1 LSFLA
6 RKCIWCFKMLAK
18 FKNKYIGDKA
28 FYVRYINLAVPMIIQ
43 SFITNFVSFLD
54 NLMVGQLGTE
64 QLSGVA
70 IINQFNFVF
79 IIAIFGV
86 VGAASIFGAQY
97 FGKGDHK
104 GHMYTFRVRVYLAV
118 IITALTILL
127 LITKSDFLIGLFLSE
142 SDSSGSLALT
152 LKFAKEYLYVLVIGL
167 VPFAISQIYVSAI
180 RETGHS
186 FMPMLAG
193 VCSVVTNA
201 AFDYL
206 LIFGIGPFPE
216 LGVKGAAIATVIA
229 RFIECFIVV
238 IWAHAKKDKNR
249 YLEGVYRGF
258 EVPGQMLKAIAKKGT
273 PLMLNEMMWVL
284 GMTALTQSYSVR
296 GLDVVAGLNIANTI
310 TNLFNIIFIQL
321 GSCIAIIVGQYL
333 GAGDLKKAKDAD
345 NKMIFFSVAVCVV
358 VALVQLFT
366 GKFFPRIYNT
376 SDEIKTL
383 ATSFLVVSAL
393 VMPFCSF
400 SHCSYFTLRSGG
412 KTGITFLFDSV
423 FTWVIVVPTAFVL
436 SRFTGLD
443 IVTVYFIV
451 SFTELIKNFIGYKMV
466 KSDVWLVTM
475 V

>member
-1 LSFLA
+1 
-6 RKCIWCFKMLAK
+6 MLER
-18 FKNKYIGDKA
+18 FKNTFIGDKA
-28 FYVRYINLAVPMIIQ
+28 FYVRYITLAVPMIIQ

-79 IIAIFGV
+79 SIAIFGV

-97 FGKGDHK
+97 YGKGDNK
-104 GHMYTFRVRVYLAV
+104 GHMYTFRLRLFMIVV
-118 IITALTILL
+118 ITALCIALL
-127 LITKSDFLIGLFLSE
+127 LAKADFFINLFLSE
-142 SDSSGSLALT
+142 SDSTGSLEMT
-152 LKFAKEYLYVLVIGL
+152 LQFAKEYLFIIVIGL
-167 VPFAISQIYVSAI
+167 VPFAITQAYVSAV
-180 RETGHS
+180 RETGQS
-186 FMPMLAG
+186 FVPMVAG
-193 VCSVVTNA
+193 VCGVVTNA
-201 AFDYL
+201 IFDWL
-206 LIFGIGPFPE
+206 LIFGIGAFPE
-216 LGVKGAAIATVIA
+216 LGVRGAAIATVMA
-229 RFIECFIVV
+229 RFIEFFIVV
-238 IWAHAKKDKNR
+238 IWAHVKREKNR
-249 YLEGVYRGF
+249 YLVGAYNGIY
-258 EVPGQMLKAIAKKGT
+258 VPKDMLFAIAKKGT
-273 PLMLNEMMWVL
+273 PLMLNELFWVV

-345 NKMIFFSVAVCVV
+345 NKMIFFSVAVCFV
-358 VALVQLFT
+358 VAMIQLAT
-366 GKFFPRIYNT
+366 GKYFPRIYNT
-376 SDEIKTL
+376 SDEIKAL

-393 VMPFCSF
+393 VMTLCSF

-412 KTGITFLFDSV
+412 KTIVTFLFDSV

-436 SRFTGLD
+436 SRYSSLD

-451 SFTELIKNFIGYKMV
+451 SFTEIIKVVIGYKMI

>member
-1 LSFLA
+1 
-6 RKCIWCFKMLAK
+6 MLER
-18 FKNKYIGDKA
+18 FKNTFIGDKA
-28 FYVRYINLAVPMIIQ
+28 FYVRYITLAVPMIIQ

-79 IIAIFGV
+79 SIAIFGV

-97 FGKGDHK
+97 YGKGDNK
-104 GHMYTFRVRVYLAV
+104 GHMYTFRLRLFMIVV
-118 IITALTILL
+118 ITALCIALL
-127 LITKSDFLIGLFLSE
+127 LAKADFFINLFLSE
-142 SDSSGSLALT
+142 SDSTGSLEMT
-152 LKFAKEYLYVLVIGL
+152 LQFAKEYLFIIVIGL
-167 VPFAISQIYVSAI
+167 VPFAITQAYVSAV
-180 RETGHS
+180 RETGQS
-186 FMPMLAG
+186 FVPMVAG
-193 VCSVVTNA
+193 VCGVVTNA
-201 AFDYL
+201 IFDWL
-206 LIFGIGPFPE
+206 LIFGIGAFPE
-216 LGVKGAAIATVIA
+216 LGVKGAAIATVMA
-229 RFIECFIVV
+229 RFIEFFIVV
-238 IWAHAKKDKNR
+238 IWAHVKREKNR
-249 YLEGVYRGF
+249 YLEGAYNGIY
-258 EVPGQMLKAIAKKGT
+258 VPKDMLFAIAKKGT
-273 PLMLNEMMWVL
+273 PLMLNELFWVV

-345 NKMIFFSVAVCVV
+345 NKMIFFSVAVCFV
-358 VALVQLFT
+358 VAMIQLAT
-366 GKFFPRIYNT
+366 GKYFPRIYNT
-376 SDEIKTL
+376 SDEIKAL

-393 VMPFCSF
+393 VMTLCSF

-412 KTGITFLFDSV
+412 KTIVTFLFDSV

-436 SRFTGLD
+436 SRYSSLD
-443 IVTVYFIV
+443 IVAVYFIV
-451 SFTELIKNFIGYKMV
+451 SFTEIIKVVIGYKMI

>member
-1 LSFLA
+1 MFE
-6 RKCIWCFKMLAK
+6 K
-18 FKNKYIGDKA
+18 FKRKYIGDKA
-28 FYVRYINLAVPMIIQ
+28 FYVRYITLAVPMIIQ

-79 IIAIFGV
+79 SIAIFGV

-97 FGKGDHK
+97 FGKGDNE
-104 GHMYTFRVRVYLAV
+104 GHMYTFRLRFFMTMVLTAV
-118 IITALTILL
+118 CIVFLVA
-127 LITKSDFLIGLFLSE
+127 KADFLIGLFLSE
-142 SDSSGSLALT
+142 SDSSGSLELT
-152 LKFAKEYLYVLVIGL
+152 LEYAREYLFVIVIGL
-167 VPFAISQIYVSAI
+167 VFFAITQVYVSAI
-180 RETGHS
+180 RETGQS
-186 FMPMLAG
+186 FIPMVAG
-193 VCSVVTNA
+193 VSGVVTNA
-201 AFDYL
+201 FFDWF

-216 LGVKGAAIATVIA
+216 LGVEGAAIATVMA
-229 RFIECFIVV
+229 RIIEFFVV
-238 IWAHAKKDKNR
+238 IIWAHTHLENNK
-249 YLEGVYRGF
+249 YLRGAYKGIL
-258 EVPGQMLKAIAKKGT
+258 VPTDLLKSVAKKGT
-273 PLMLNEMMWVL
+273 PLMLNEMFWVL

-345 NKMIFFSVAVCVV
+345 NKMIFFSVAVCFV
-358 VALVQLFT
+358 VAMIQLAT
-366 GKFFPRIYNT
+366 GRFFPRIYNT
-376 SDEIKTL
+376 SDEIKAL

-393 VMPFCSF
+393 AMTLCSF

-412 KTGITFLFDSV
+412 KTGVTFIFDSV
-423 FTWVIVVPTAFVL
+423 FTWVIVVPTAFFL
-436 SRFTGLD
+436 SRYSPLG
-443 IVTVYFIV
+443 IVTVYTIV
-451 SFTELIKNFIGYKMV
+451 SFTEILKVIIGYKMV

>member
-1 LSFLA
+1 MFE
-6 RKCIWCFKMLAK
+6 K
-18 FKNKYIGDKA
+18 FKNTFIGDKA
-28 FYVRYINLAVPMIIQ
+28 FYIRYIKLAVPMIIQ

-79 IIAIFGV
+79 SIAIFGV

-97 FGKGDHK
+97 YGKGDNE
-104 GHMYTFRVRVYLAV
+104 GHMFTFRLRLFMTIV
-118 IITALTILL
+118 ITALSILL
-127 LITKSDFLIGLFLSE
+127 LVSKADLLINLFLSE
-142 SDSSGSLALT
+142 SDSTGSLEMT
-152 LKFAKEYLYVLVIGL
+152 LAFAKDYLYIIVIGL
-167 VPFAISQIYVSAI
+167 VPFAFTQIYVSAI
-180 RETGHS
+180 RETGQS
-186 FMPMLAG
+186 FVPMVAG
-193 VCSVVTNA
+193 VTSVVTNA
-201 AFDYL
+201 LFDWL

-216 LGVKGAAIATVIA
+216 LGVSGAAIATVMA

-238 IWAHAKKDKNR
+238 IWAHVKTEKNQ
-249 YLEGVYRGF
+249 YLRGAYKGVY
-258 EVPGQMLKAIAKKGT
+258 VPKNMLFAIAKKGT
-273 PLMLNEMMWVL
+273 PLMLNELFWVV

-345 NKMIFFSVAVCVV
+345 NKMIFFSVAVCFA
-358 VALVQLFT
+358 VAMIQLAT
-366 GKFFPRIYNT
+366 GRFFPRIYNT
-376 SDEIKTL
+376 SDEIKAL

-393 VMPFCSF
+393 VMTLCSF

-412 KTGITFLFDSV
+412 KTIVTFLFDSV

-436 SRFTGLD
+436 SRYTILD

-451 SFTELIKNFIGYKMV
+451 NFTEIIKVIIGYKMI

>member
-1 LSFLA
+1 MFE
-6 RKCIWCFKMLAK
+6 K
-18 FKNKYIGDKA
+18 FKNTFIGDKA
-28 FYVRYINLAVPMIIQ
+28 FYVRYIKLAVPMIIQ

-79 IIAIFGV
+79 SIAIFGV

-97 FGKGDHK
+97 FGKGDTK
-104 GHMYTFRVRVYLAV
+104 GHMFTFRLRLFMTIV
-118 IITALTILL
+118 ITALSILL
-127 LITKSDFLIGLFLSE
+127 LVSQADLLINLFLSE
-142 SDSSGSLALT
+142 SDSTGSLEMT
-152 LKFAKEYLYVLVIGL
+152 LAFAKEYLYIIVIGL
-167 VPFAISQIYVSAI
+167 VPFAFTQIYVSAV
-180 RETGHS
+180 RETGQS
-186 FMPMLAG
+186 FVPMVAG
-193 VCSVVTNA
+193 VTSVVTNA
-201 AFDYL
+201 LFDWL

-216 LGVKGAAIATVIA
+216 LGVRGAAIATVMA
-229 RFIECFIVV
+229 RFIECFIVM
-238 IWAHAKKDKNR
+238 IWAHVKVEKNQYLRGAYKGFYVPKD
-249 YLEGVYRGF
+249 
-258 EVPGQMLKAIAKKGT
+258 MLFAIAKKGT
-273 PLMLNEMMWVL
+273 PLMLNEMFWVL

-345 NKMIFFSVAVCVV
+345 NKMIFFSVAVCFV
-358 VALVQLFT
+358 VAMIQLAT
-366 GKFFPRIYNT
+366 GRFFPRIYNT
-376 SDEIKTL
+376 SDEIKAL

-393 VMPFCSF
+393 VMTLCSF

-412 KTGITFLFDSV
+412 KTIVTFLFDSV

-436 SRFTGLD
+436 SRYTTLD

-451 SFTELIKNFIGYKMV
+451 SFTEIIKVIIGYKMI

>member
-1 LSFLA
+1 
-6 RKCIWCFKMLAK
+6 MLER
-18 FKNKYIGDKA
+18 FKNTFIGDKA
-28 FYVRYINLAVPMIIQ
+28 FYVRYITLAVPMIIQ

-79 IIAIFGV
+79 SIAIFGV

-97 FGKGDHK
+97 YGKGDNK
-104 GHMYTFRVRVYLAV
+104 GHMYTFRLRLFMIVV
-118 IITALTILL
+118 ITALCIALL
-127 LITKSDFLIGLFLSE
+127 LTKADFFINLFLSE
-142 SDSSGSLALT
+142 SDSTGSLEMT
-152 LKFAKEYLYVLVIGL
+152 LQFAKEYLFIIVIGL
-167 VPFAISQIYVSAI
+167 VPFAITQAYVSAV
-180 RETGHS
+180 RETGQS
-186 FMPMLAG
+186 FVPMVAG
-193 VCSVVTNA
+193 VCGVVTNA
-201 AFDYL
+201 IFDWL
-206 LIFGIGPFPE
+206 LIFGIGAFPE
-216 LGVKGAAIATVIA
+216 LGVRGAAIATVMA
-229 RFIECFIVV
+229 RFIEFFIVV
-238 IWAHAKKDKNR
+238 IWAHVKREKNR
-249 YLEGVYRGF
+249 YLEGAYNGIY
-258 EVPGQMLKAIAKKGT
+258 VPKDMLFAIAKKGT
-273 PLMLNEMMWVL
+273 PLMLNELFWVV

-345 NKMIFFSVAVCVV
+345 NKMIFFSVAVCFV
-358 VALVQLFT
+358 VAMIQLAT
-366 GKFFPRIYNT
+366 GKYFPRIYNT
-376 SDEIKTL
+376 SDEIKAL

-393 VMPFCSF
+393 VMTLCSF

-412 KTGITFLFDSV
+412 KTIVTFLFDSV

-436 SRFTGLD
+436 SRYSSLD

-451 SFTELIKNFIGYKMV
+451 SFTEIIKVVIGYKMI

>member
-1 LSFLA
+1 MLKSF
-6 RKCIWCFKMLAK
+6 KEK
-18 FKNKYIGDKA
+18 FIGDKA
-28 FYVRYINLAVPMIIQ
+28 FYVRYITLAVPMIIQ

-70 IINQFNFVF
+70 IVNQFVFVF
-79 IIAIFGV
+79 SIAIFGV
-86 VGAASIFGAQY
+86 VGAASIFGAQFY
-97 FGKGDHK
+97 GKGDNE
-104 GHMYTFRVRVYLAV
+104 GHMHTFRLRGYATVVITFLCVFLLA
-118 IITALTILL
+118 
-127 LITKSDFLIGLFLSE
+127 TKSDFLIGLFLSE
-142 SDSSGSLALT
+142 SDSTGSLELT
-152 LKFAKEYLYVLVIGL
+152 LEYANVYLFTALIGL
-167 VPFAISQIYVSAI
+167 VPFAITQVYVSAI

-186 FMPMLAG
+186 FVPMIAG
-193 VCSVVTNA
+193 VSGVVTNA
-201 AFDYL
+201 LFDWL
-206 LIFGIGPFPE
+206 LIFGIGVFPE
-216 LGVKGAAIATVIA
+216 LGIKGAAIATDMA
-229 RFIECFIVV
+229 RFIEMFIVLG
-238 IWAHAKKDKNR
+238 WAHKNIDKNM
-249 YLEGVYRGF
+249 YLKGAYKGVYIPK
-258 EVPGQMLKAIAKKGT
+258 ELLLSVAKKGT
-273 PLMLNEMMWVL
+273 PLMINELMWVL

-345 NKMIFFSVAVCVV
+345 NKMIFFSVAVCFV
-358 VALVQLFT
+358 VAMIQLLT
-366 GKFFPRIYNT
+366 GRFFPRIYNT
-376 SDEIKTL
+376 SDEIKAL

-393 VMPFCSF
+393 VMTFCSF

-423 FTWVIVVPTAFVL
+423 FTWVIVVPTAFIL
-436 SRFTGLD
+436 SRYTALD

-451 SFTELIKNFIGYKMV
+451 SFTELIKVAIGYAMI